1 MPLTQTERFQV
12 QSSGFRGCNIPT
24 LLMFEYDLPIGL
36 FHPMGAT
43 AYPTLRILN
52 PLIMQLSI
60 ALQPG
65 TLNVEPL
72 NLDLNYQVK
81 EFIDSRTFF

>member
-1 MPLTQTERFQV
+1 
-12 QSSGFRGCNIPT
+12 
-24 LLMFEYDLPIGL
+24 
-36 FHPMGAT
+36 
-43 AYPTLRILN
+43 
-52 PLIMQLSI
+52 MQLSI

-72 NLDLNYQVK
+72 NLDLNYQAK